1 MLSCTHIVQLEY
13 LMLLRQRVHDAYTVI
28 IVHLQTQV
36 LHNMG
41 RALES
46 KIQSSSDGGSSSACC
61 DTDALLHEAAV
72 CWQEA
77 VTLNPLHVEALFAR
91 GYALHQV
98 HIEIHLLSDI

>member
-1 MLSCTHIVQLEY
+1 
-13 LMLLRQRVHDAYTVI
+13 
-28 IVHLQTQV
+28 
-36 LHNMG
+36 MG

-46 KIQSSSDGGSSSACC
+46 KIQSSSDGATTSGSACC

-98 HIEIHLLSDI
+98 LAYTADYHILISTAQCSCSVLRVTIIGAAVLILLV

>member
-1 MLSCTHIVQLEY
+1 VQL
-13 LMLLRQRVHDAYTVI
+13 AYAHACTVI
-28 IVHLQTQV
+28 MIDSKQV

-77 VTLNPLHVEALFAR
+77 VTLNPSHVEALFAR

-98 HIEIHLLSDI
+98 PPHIW

>member
-1 MLSCTHIVQLEY
+1 MLVVCCCAHIYVQLAY
-13 LMLLRQRVHDAYTVI
+13 AHAYTVI
-28 IVHLQTQV
+28 MIHLQQV

-46 KIQSSSDGGSSSACC
+46 KIQSSSDGGGSSSACC

-77 VTLNPLHVEALFAR
+77 VTLNSLHVEALFAR

-98 HIEIHLLSDI
+98 PPHIS